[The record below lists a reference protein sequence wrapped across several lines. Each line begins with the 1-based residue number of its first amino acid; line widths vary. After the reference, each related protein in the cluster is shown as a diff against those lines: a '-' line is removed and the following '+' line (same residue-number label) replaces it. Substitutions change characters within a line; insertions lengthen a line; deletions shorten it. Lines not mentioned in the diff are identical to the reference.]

1 MLVKKW
7 HRSIGVVKAA
17 PMTSRLVA
25 GEEDGAAGFIDLR
38 SRGLT
43 VIAFHSLCTEYSI
56 CDLDAFFCLRVCD

>member
-1 MLVKKW
+1 
-7 HRSIGVVKAA
+7 
-17 PMTSRLVA
+17 MTSRLVA